1 MLPGSM
7 PARCADAQ
15 PFAKGTQR
23 TAQEA
28 LRDRFEG
35 KNPRL
40 VVINIFVNQCRIA
53 RWKNCLEPGNIVEN
67 HAKDG
72 QPVDETIAG
81 QAAQYE
87 QLMNAGAKTP
97 VLKRVVEIGWNVE
110 RLSSGNRL
118 RDRRATSERVSPRA
132 ARIARVR
139 IETGG

>member
-23 TAQEA
+23 TARRP
-28 LRDRFEG
+28 LRERFEG

-53 RWKNCLEPGNIVEN
+53 RWKNCLEPGNIIEN

-72 QPVDETIAG
+72 QPVNETVPG
-81 QAAQYE
+81 QAAQCE

-110 RLSSGNRL
+110 PIIIGKQTTRPSCNFGECQSSR
-118 RDRRATSERVSPRA
+118 S
-132 ARIARVR
+132 
-139 IETGG
+139 